1 MTDDVILLSAS
12 ELVRRFAA
20 RKLSPVEVVE
30 AVFARIERLDPVL
43 NAFCH
48 LDRESA
54 LADAQRPSGAGAR
67 ESPLGWST
75 ACRPRSRTQS

>member
-54 LADAQRPSGAGAR
+54 LADAQSAYYY
-67 ESPLGWST
+67 S
-75 ACRPRSRTQS
+75 